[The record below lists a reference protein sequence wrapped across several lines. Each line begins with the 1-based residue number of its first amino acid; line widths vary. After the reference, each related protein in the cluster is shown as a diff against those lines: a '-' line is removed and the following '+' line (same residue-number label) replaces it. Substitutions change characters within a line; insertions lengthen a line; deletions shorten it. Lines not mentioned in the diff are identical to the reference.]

1 MARHYGGPQGHG
13 ANHQTGSR
21 RLQPG
26 GGTNPGLGVV
36 TGALSPSN
44 MPEDLLGW
52 TAFHEA
58 IDRLPDDEREAF
70 ELVWYGGQTL
80 RETAEVLDVSLS
92 TVVRRLNRAR
102 LFLHQSMN
110 GEQPK
115 GTDSGESS

>member
-1 MARHYGGPQGHG
+1 M
-13 ANHQTGSR
+13 
-21 RLQPG
+21 
-26 GGTNPGLGVV
+26 
-36 TGALSPSN
+36 
-44 MPEDLLGW
+44 LGW

-58 IDRLPDDEREAF
+58 IERLPNDEREAF

-80 RETAEVLDVSLS
+80 RETAEVLEVSLS

-110 GEQPK
+110 GERPQ